1 MSMFRNV
8 VVIAAVILASGCT
21 SNAKVHDLEA
31 RVAAA
36 EAQLIVASTANAKAQ
51 ATADAAMAESSQAL
65 STANDAVE
73 AVSRMAEKCCR
84 K

>member
-1 MSMFRNV
+1 MNKV
-8 VVIAAVILASGCT
+8 KYIAVIAAMIFASGCA
-21 SNAKVHDLEA
+21 SNGKVHDLEA

-36 EAQLIVASTANAKAQ
+36 ETQLILASTANAKAQ

>member
-1 MSMFRNV
+1 MSMV
-8 VVIAAVILASGCT
+8 KYVAVIAAMVFASGCA
-21 SNAKVHDLEA
+21 SNGKLHDLEA

-51 ATADAAMAESSQAL
+51 ATAEAAMAESSQAL